1 LTATAGELPQKLA
14 QGGGDA
20 PKMHTGT
27 AGPPGRVIRLRTG
40 DRVRTHF
47 QNRYGGKSSG
57 TDVGTLLQFTT
68 GEAEVHFDDGAVQ
81 CVNKTWIMERLSP
94 WDLDLA
100 FGDIVHAHYASG
112 KGRTAGTD
120 LGIVLAV
127 LEGGRTRIRFQDDV
141 TQTVPM
147 GWVDTVIRLQSG
159 DRVMSYF
166 KVNDGRGAKSLK
178 PDVATV
184 LHVSM
189 DEVHLVYDD
198 RVEQNVLKTWV
209 VQRVRVWDLTV
220 DVGSVADVHF
230 EVGEDGRRSVST
242 DIGVIVA
249 NPAEGRVAVQFQ
261 DGVRQTVPLGW
272 IAKLRDWAVGDRVQS
287 HFKTGGGEKSNS
299 TDVGTVLSTSLLE
312 VELYFDDGVQQCVSK
327 AWVTDRIRDWNTEVP
342 ELAVGDVVTAH
353 FKRPGNQCR
362 SMQTDRGII
371 LSILPKGQV
380 SIKFQDDVTQVI
392 PKGWIETVATR
403 WSGQRDQLSW
413 AEADANSRG
422 GLKEDPRP
430 VAPPSGAPE
439 CVICMD
445 ARPNGVIVH
454 GDTCHQS
461 TCFACA
467 KKLQQNGDPC
477 PICRE
482 PIETVCR
489 HHGEVT

>member
-1 LTATAGELPQKLA
+1 MPSGT
-14 QGGGDA
+14 GG
-20 PKMHTGT
+20 PT
-27 AGPPGRVIRLRTG
+27 GRVVRLRTG

-57 TDVGTLLQFTT
+57 TDIGTLLQFTT

-81 CVNKTWIMERLSP
+81 CVNKTWIMERLVP

-112 KGRTAGTD
+112 KGRTSGTD
-120 LGIVLAV
+120 LGVVLAA
-127 LEGGRTRIRFQDDV
+127 LEGGRVRVRFQDDI
-141 TQTVPM
+141 TQTIPM
-147 GWVDTVIRLQSG
+147 GWVEQVVRLQPG

-184 LHVSM
+184 LGVLA
-189 DEVHLVYDD
+189 DEAHLVFDD
-198 RVEQNVLKTWV
+198 RVEQNVAKTWV
-209 VQRVRVWDLTV
+209 VQRVRVWDLAIEI
-220 DVGSVADVHF
+220 GCVADVHF

-249 NPAEGRVAVQFQ
+249 NANDGRIQVQFQ
-261 DGVRQTVPLGW
+261 DGVRQTVPVGW
-272 IAKLRDWAVGDRVQS
+272 IARLREWGVGDRAQS

-312 VELYFDDGVQQCVSK
+312 AELYFDDGVQQQVSK
-327 AWVTDRIRDWNTEVP
+327 AWVTDRIRDWSTEVP
-342 ELAVGDVVTAH
+342 ELAVGDVVSAH

-362 SMQTDRGII
+362 SVQTDRGII
-371 LSILPKGQV
+371 ISVLPKGQV
-380 SIKFQDDVTQVI
+380 SIKFQDDVTQII

-413 AEADANSRG
+413 EEADASTRVG
-422 GLKEDPRP
+422 GAGALKEPRP
-430 VAPPSGAPE
+430 AGGGSAPGAPD

-445 ARPNGVIVH
+445 ARPNAVIVH
-454 GDTCHQS
+454 GDSCHQS

-467 KKLQQNGDPC
+467 KKLQRSGDPC

-482 PIETVCR
+482 PIEAVCK
-489 HHGEVT
+489 HHGD